1 MIGFG
6 PNQTRNLEILQLKCC
21 TVLLSTPQR
30 SVGDVVRIMAVDDST
45 SVSTGDG
52 TSRTLNTAE
61 FAELDVASGTYL
73 SIESD
78 KVQ

>member
-1 MIGFG
+1 
-6 PNQTRNLEILQLKCC
+6 
-21 TVLLSTPQR
+21 
-30 SVGDVVRIMAVDDST
+30 MAVDDST